1 MKKRNILALLLT
13 AALALSLCACGSQ
26 SGQSL
31 APAEEPAPEAVPAP
45 QEPAAEETEPVPEA
59 AAGLSFS
66 TTDRED
72 NAWDE
77 SCFQQAELTMINFW
91 EPWCPPCVGEM
102 PDLEKLY
109 QDYREQGFLILGVYG
124 TPGMED
130 EVDAVLAETGV
141 SYPILHFTEAF
152 EAFQTGYVPTTIFVD
167 SQGHILR
174 READAEILG
183 LLREVG
189 LPNAEE
195 LAGIAFVGG
204 KPYEG
209 WEAVVLEAF
218 GAVD

>member
-26 SGQSL
+26 SGQSP

-91 EPWCPPCVGEM
+91 APWCPPCVGEM
-102 PDLEKLY
+102 PELEKLY
-109 QDYREQGFLILGVYG
+109 ESYAEQGFTILGVYS
-124 TPGMED
+124 TADRED
-130 EVDAVLAETGV
+130 EVDAVLAECGTT
-141 SYPILHFTEAF
+141 YPILHDCPDFDV
-152 EAFQTGYVPTTIFVD
+152 FQSGYVPTTVFVD
-167 SQGHILR
+167 SRGQL
-174 READAEILG
+174 
-183 LLREVG
+183 VG
-189 LPNAEE
+189 EMQIGAMS
-195 LAGIAFVGG
+195 
-204 KPYEG
+204 YEG
-209 WEAVVLEAF
+209 WAALVEELL
-218 GAVD
+218 